1 MTVDNSSAERPDPG
15 GSSGLPPLARRRLIK
30 SAIGTPVVL
39 SSLASKPVLG
49 GQHGCGP
56 SNAGSPSPNSHSP
69 EAVNCS
75 TLGLSAAT
83 WKAAPA
89 TSWPSEIKK
98 GPPQPTDFNG
108 FGGLNAKFYK
118 MTGGGRKPASMLEVL
133 SGDSLL
139 GGDSPL
145 GRATVVSLLNAYR
158 PGSSYPVTPSQI
170 VQMFNAA
177 STLQDYPVGSGMAKL
192 TPQQVLDYLES
203 LYPKS

>member
-49 GQHGCGP
+49 GTHGCGP
-56 SNAGSPSPNSHSP
+56 SNAGSPTPNSHSP
-69 EAVNCS
+69 AVDCS
-75 TLGLSAAT
+75 TLGLSAAR
-83 WKAAPA
+83 WKDPM
-89 TSWPSEIKK
+89 TTWPSQIKRK
-98 GPPQPTDFNG
+98 PPSSQSTNFNG
-108 FGGLNAKFYK
+108 FEGLNATFYK
-118 MTGGGRKPASMLEVL
+118 TTGGGRKSATMFEVL
-133 SGDSLL
+133 SGDSA
-139 GGDSPL
+139 L
-145 GRATVVSLLNAYR
+145 GRATVVSLLNAYTS
-158 PGSSYPVTPSQI
+158 PTSYPVTPSQI

-192 TPQQVLDYLES
+192 SPQQVLDYLES